1 MSKEDKFSSAWKIV
15 KRNDPRDSI
24 ASTANLSGVAT
35 STVDNMRRVWR
46 TINDG
51 NYRDVRELQELTW
64 SMARRIAEGRED
76 DTELEDWREQ
86 EANKL
91 VDALHRAK
99 LIGRLT
105 KSADILALV
114 LEKLGDGLPAALMA
128 EWTEEPER
136 PFDPHQQVDGRAL
149 RAERPGAGRRTD
161 HAAWRPPW
169 RW

>member
-1 MSKEDKFSSAWKIV
+1 MALTGV
-15 KRNDPRDSI
+15 
-24 ASTANLSGVAT
+24 STG
-35 STVDNMRRVWR
+35 TVSNMRSVWG

-51 NYRDVRELQELTW
+51 KHGDAKEIQALSW
-64 SMARRIAEGRED
+64 GMARRVADGRED
-76 DTELEDWREQ
+76 DAELEDWRED

-114 LEKLGDGLPAALMA
+114 LEKLGKGLPAALMA

-136 PFDPHQQVDGRAL
+136 PFDPHEPAHEDEKVF
-149 RAERPGAGRRTD
+149 
-161 HAAWRPPW
+161 
-169 RW
+169 